1 MRQPSAC
8 LTCRRRCR
16 FSNGPNSSCEYCASK
31 RLKCTGFQPTSAP
44 SAGASIR
51 SLDEASG
58 GAHSGN
64 GEIVQSKSAVGL
76 PPLEVCSELVS
87 LYFDYIHDQFHS
99 LFHRPSLETDLANG
113 KVPLVILYA
122 IIGLA
127 ARSENQK
134 QSASVL
140 LGTISNAEGQADS
153 GSIYYAIAVRIAAI
167 MDLANRPATCWVEKE
182 VNIRVWWTL
191 YMTDTWSSYG
201 LRLPKQMHRIKSL
214 PLPADDE
221 AFLQARCGNEI
232 APNLDTE
239 LESSLLSQMVKL
251 HFILIEVND
260 FNSYT
265 VTSQITEAET
275 VTMVTKLSQKLDDWH
290 TSLPP
295 CMRDTPENLSRYAA
309 QGFGRMFVA
318 VYLGYYNYGQLL
330 FYQFLNSDHY
340 SPYVQSQLY
349 AAKCESYATR
359 LCEIVYAANAIPECE
374 VHYMMAGHVLAI
386 ASTVQIHTL
395 LFADNEEK
403 IQAAKYRLERNFEI
417 LMRLKRFWPTLDISF
432 ARFQEFHRSIVDYT
446 AMLTQKHS
454 LHTPLKAYETRN
466 FRRRGIHANTT
477 FSISLSG
484 TPTITPF
491 TPTLIRTTLTH
502 PYTPSAESQHKPYTH
517 QPHTSSP
524 PPSPPP

>member
-1 MRQPSAC
+1 
-8 LTCRRRCR
+8 
-16 FSNGPNSSCEYCASK
+16 
-31 RLKCTGFQPTSAP
+31 
-44 SAGASIR
+44 
-51 SLDEASG
+51 
-58 GAHSGN
+58 
-64 GEIVQSKSAVGL
+64 
-76 PPLEVCSELVS
+76 
-87 LYFDYIHDQFHS
+87 
-99 LFHRPSLETDLANG
+99 
-113 KVPLVILYA
+113 
-122 IIGLA
+122 
-127 ARSENQK
+127 
-134 QSASVL
+134 
-140 LGTISNAEGQADS
+140 
-153 GSIYYAIAVRIAAI
+153 

-403 IQAAKYRLERNFEI
+403 IKAAKYRLERNFEI

-432 ARFQEFHRSIVDYT
+432 ARFQEFHRVCRESMETSFRMDRW
-446 AMLTQKHS
+446 MLTFLLEFGK
-454 LHTPLKAYETRN
+454 PLNK
-466 FRRRGIHANTT
+466 
-477 FSISLSG
+477 
-484 TPTITPF
+484 
-491 TPTLIRTTLTH
+491 
-502 PYTPSAESQHKPYTH
+502 
-517 QPHTSSP
+517 
-524 PPSPPP
+524 